1 MAQLRILGQ
10 GLPFGRRRM
19 PAEKSLLKRAAES
32 RWWKPAWSVPAAMR
46 AARATVV
53 VPSLFAIGFEV
64 IGDPQVALFATFG
77 GFATLVIAGF
87 GGTRRDKLAAHA
99 GLAVAGSL
107 VLIIGTLVS
116 GTTWL
121 AAVVTVPVTFAIFFA
136 GIGGPNAASGSTAA
150 MFAYVLPVAS
160 AGGAATIPS
169 RLEGWWLASAA
180 GTIAVLLLSPH
191 TPGSRLRAAAA
202 DLAGEL
208 ADRVRAAA
216 RGEATGPDAMRAAK
230 DRLRAAFTAAPYR
243 PTGLAAPDQALS
255 SLVQVLEWGATQAGD
270 AFDGHIDLTKG
281 CVADRDLLGRAAGLF
296 DDTRTLL
303 AGQAAEPDFAGLEAA
318 RERAAAYLRD
328 RAGRADEAGSRLAAA
343 QAVHAQGIA
352 VVARGAAADALI
364 ACRPGRLEATVET
377 LVNTSGVAGLAG
389 VVALVRRHATFR
401 SLWFLNSAR
410 GAVALA
416 AAVAVADLSG
426 VQHGFWVVL
435 GTLSVL
441 RTSAASTGATA
452 WRALAGSTLGFAVG
466 AALLIAIG
474 TNPGALWAVLP
485 VAVLVAAYAPG
496 TTPFVVGQAA
506 FTVTIVVLFNLL
518 VPTGWTVG
526 LLRIEDV
533 AIGCAVSLVVGVLF
547 WPRGVSSLVG
557 DDLADAF
564 RSGAAYLTQAVEWAL
579 SELMVPPSAA
589 LGAASAAVRLEDA
602 VRGFLTEQGSKR
614 LTKEDLWTLV
624 NASSRLRLA
633 AHTLST
639 LRVETP
645 AEGDFSGACMPV
657 AGSDEYAGAPACIRL
672 RSATAGLAGYYDA
685 IADEISRARTAS
697 PSPVPL
703 PVMVGPALPK
713 HVSGRAGADGASA
726 NGDGASGDGAS
737 SGGANGASA
746 NGASANA
753 DGAGGGADGDAA
765 REGIAPAHDL
775 PHPHLLWVQEHLHH
789 LSISAQM
796 VSGPALRLAEIRQR
810 PWWR

>member
-1 MAQLRILGQ
+1 MAQQ
-10 GLPFGRRRM
+10 
-19 PAEKSLLKRAAES
+19 
-32 RWWKPAWSVPAAMR
+32 WWKPAWTVPAAMR

-53 VPSLFAIGFEV
+53 VPSLFAITDKV
-64 IGDPQVALFATFG
+64 VADPQMALFATFG

-87 GGTRRDKLAAHA
+87 AGTRRDKLVSHA

-107 VLIIGTLVS
+107 ALIIGTLVS
-116 GTTWL
+116 GTPWL

-150 MFAYVLPVAS
+150 MFAFVLPVAS

-180 GTIAVLLLSPH
+180 GTIAVLLLSPRA
-191 TPGSRLRAAAA
+191 PGSRLRGAAA

-216 RGEATGPDAMRAAK
+216 GGEATKPEAMRAAK
-230 DRLRAAFTAAPYR
+230 ERLRAAFTAAPYR
-243 PTGLAAPDQALS
+243 PTGLATPDQALS
-255 SLVQVLEWGATQAGD
+255 SLVQLLEWGVTQAGD
-270 AFDGHIDLTKG
+270 AFDGHVDLTRA
-281 CVADRDLLGRAAGLF
+281 CSADRDLLRAAAGLF

-303 AGQAAEPDFAGLEAA
+303 SGRDARPDFDGLEAA
-318 RERAAAYLRD
+318 REKSAAQLRELS
-328 RAGRADEAGSRLAAA
+328 GRPGEPDSRLAAA
-343 QAVHAQGIA
+343 QAVHAQAIA
-352 VVARGAAADALI
+352 VVARGAAADALV
-364 ACRPGRLEATVET
+364 ARSPGSLEATVET
-377 LVNTSGVAGLAG
+377 LVRTSGVAGLTG

-401 SLWFLNSAR
+401 SVWFLNSLR

-441 RTSAASTGATA
+441 RTSAASTGSTA
-452 WRALAGSTLGFAVG
+452 WRALAGTVVGFAVG

-474 TNPGALWAVLP
+474 TNPDALWAVLP

-518 VPTGWTVG
+518 APVGWTVG

-533 AIGCAVSLVVGVLF
+533 AIGCAVSLAVGLLF
-547 WPRGVSSLVG
+547 WPRGVSSVVG

-564 RSGAAYLTQAVEWAL
+564 RSGAAYLTQSVEWAL
-579 SELMVPPSAA
+579 SELLVPPSAA
-589 LGAASAAVRLEDA
+589 LASASAAIRLEDA

-614 LTKEDLWTLV
+614 LAKEDLWTLV

-633 AHTLST
+633 AQTLAG
-639 LRVETP
+639 LRTETP
-645 AEGDFSGACMPV
+645 AAAGDFTGACLPL
-657 AGSDEYAGAPACIRL
+657 AGSDEYAGAPACVML
-672 RSATAGLAGYYDA
+672 RSATAGLAGFYEA
-685 IADEISRARTAS
+685 VAEEIGRPGGGQLALV
-697 PSPVPL
+697 PSPA
-703 PVMVGPALPK
+703 MIGPALPK
-713 HVSGRAGADGASA
+713 HRPDGNGTAGNGSG
-726 NGDGASGDGAS
+726 GDGPVSDGT
-737 SGGANGASA
+737 GAP
-746 NGASANA
+746 
-753 DGAGGGADGDAA
+753 
-765 REGIAPAHDL
+765 EGISPAHQL

-789 LSISAQM
+789 LSISARM
-796 VSGPALRLAEIRQR
+796 VSEPALRLAEIRQR